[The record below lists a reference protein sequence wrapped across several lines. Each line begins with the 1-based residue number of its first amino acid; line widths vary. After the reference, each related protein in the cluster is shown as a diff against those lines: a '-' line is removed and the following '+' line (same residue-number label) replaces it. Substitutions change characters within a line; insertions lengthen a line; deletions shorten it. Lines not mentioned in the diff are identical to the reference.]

1 MLLLA
6 ALLALTDPA
15 SAQDFVDADAR
26 GKLTA
31 LGTQAKTVGRRPPA
45 ATAAPECRPLVPA
58 GCFFAPKA
66 APSGEATLLVYF
78 RGFWRG
84 HGDGRVPEGER
95 QASSKQALEFY
106 GLEASAPGAV
116 ILVTGSS
123 DASVTENELTAVERE
138 LGVSFQKVY
147 LAAHS
152 GGYNGLFKSLP
163 NLRQPTRIVMLD
175 NFYFTDAASAKLVQ
189 DRVAAGASCSG
200 FYTDHN
206 EDRWRR
212 GFRDRVDCK
221 VEKRD
226 DLGHEG
232 GVNACLGAFLLGA
245 SCR

>member
-1 MLLLA
+1 MAPLLLTA
-6 ALLALTDPA
+6 AFALVA
-15 SAQDFVDADAR
+15 SGQEFVD
-26 GKLTA
+26 
-31 LGTQAKTVGRRPPA
+31 
-45 ATAAPECRPLVPA
+45 TAARECRPLSTA
-58 GCFFAPKA
+58 GCYFAPKGP
-66 APSGEATLLVYF
+66 PSEDAELLVYF

-95 QASSKQALEFY
+95 QASSRQALEFY
-106 GLEASAPGAV
+106 GLEAAAPRAV

-123 DASVTENELTAVERE
+123 DSGVSENEVTAIERE
-138 LGVSFQKVY
+138 LGVSFKRIH

-152 GGYNGLFKSLP
+152 GGYVGLFKSLP
-163 NLRQPTRIVMLD
+163 RLRQPRRILMLD

-189 DRVAAGASCSG
+189 DKVDAGAACSG

-212 GFRDRVDCK
+212 GFRDRVVCA

-232 GVNACLGAFLLGA
+232 GVNACLGPLLRGG
-245 SCR
+245 SCP